1 MKKKKIKSKNG
12 LERAAVTAKVVV
24 LKKEAE
30 PLIRRF
36 YEIQKEIHDLTR
48 IGYRAICMGDEYD
61 YGGYSDYLFK
71 DYGQEESLK
80 RATECVEKSKNGGHV
95 DDIYIDTPKPGR
107 IH

>member
-1 MKKKKIKSKNG
+1 MKPKSKNG
-12 LERAAVTAKVVV
+12 LQRAIERAKVAA

-61 YGGYSDYLFK
+61 YGGYSDYLFER
-71 DYGQEESLK
+71 YGKEESLK
-80 RATECVEKSKNGGHV
+80 RAKECVEKSANGGHV
-95 DDIYIDTPKPGR
+95 EDIYVDTPKPGK